1 MDEPAAEK
9 RCNGTGRGHGRGR
22 GRRSGHRGI
31 RSPTQKSCDLARK
44 GKKKKQKRWLA
55 SNPGHHR
62 LNSSEGLSRSRVE

>member
-9 RCNGTGRGHGRGR
+9 RCNGTGR

-44 GKKKKQKRWLA
+44 GKGKKREKK
-55 SNPGHHR
+55 GKKD
-62 LNSSEGLSRSRVE
+62 GLPPIRDTIGWIVVRGFHALG